1 MGNIITSPPNR
12 VSVISGPRGT
22 RMIIGGCGLK
32 LWCIETCQTLSL
44 ELMTLEIKSHGAET
58 IKGVRVN
65 CGSVA
70 QIKVKAI
77 KVPVARPEDAPG
89 GPTTNTA
96 EYDYPSITIAATH
109 FLGHSEDHIRDS
121 IRRTME
127 GHQRQILGTLTV
139 EEIYKDR
146 AAFSERVRDLVHDD
160 LKDMGFQLVSYTV
173 THIDDENGYMESL
186 GATQTALVKRE
197 AAEGKARNEAEGRK
211 KVAQYDA
218 DAESATAEAMREA
231 HIAVN
236 TQKQAEAES
245 DRDLNVKKAAFETEV
260 NRAHAEAEA
269 AGSIEDAKQ
278 QQAVVR
284 EKTQQKVVEAQVRLE
299 ITDREV
305 ERKKK
310 ELEGQSMAELMQ
322 EKNRAEAVRVKATA
336 EAERIRMLGDAEA
349 AAKEASGSADA
360 AVLEKKADAWKEY
373 GDAALVQLV
382 VDKMPELAAA
392 MSAPLANTK
401 EMVFVSNEGNA
412 ASSLT
417 GDVGKMMSQLPATVH
432 ALSGIDIRQIMKR
445 KTNATAKGAVGGA
458 AMAAML
464 GSEDPLV

>member
-360 AVLEKKADAWKEY
+360 AVLEKKADAWKEVR
-373 GDAALVQLV
+373 GHTPEGCKGALVPRVRCRDAEEEIGCWVLCLESGQCFVAHTCTHLHR
-382 VDKMPELAAA
+382 PTYTYTQIRTYIHT
-392 MSAPLANTK
+392 PTNTPTDTY
-401 EMVFVSNEGNA
+401 
-412 ASSLT
+412 LR
-417 GDVGKMMSQLPATVH
+417 PH
-432 ALSGIDIRQIMKR
+432 
-445 KTNATAKGAVGGA
+445 
-458 AMAAML
+458 
-464 GSEDPLV
+464 

>member
-1 MGNIITSPPNR
+1 MGNIVTSPPNK

-22 RMIIGGCGLK
+22 RMIIGGCGFK
-32 LWCIETCQTLSL
+32 IWCIETCQSLSL

-58 IKGVRVN
+58 IRGVRVN

-70 QIKVKAI
+70 QIKVKAL
-77 KVPVARPEDAPG
+77 KVPAAGEVAPA
-89 GPTTNTA
+89 TA
-96 EYDYPSITIAATH
+96 EYDYPSITVASTH
-109 FLGHSEDHIRDS
+109 FLGHDEDHIREA
-121 IRRTME
+121 ILRTME

-146 AAFSERVRDLVHDD
+146 AAFSERVRELVHDD

-197 AAEGKARNEAEGRK
+197 AEEGKARNDAEARK
-211 KVAQYDA
+211 KVSQFNA
-218 DAESATAEAMREA
+218 DAEMATAEATREA

-245 DRDLNVKKAAFETEV
+245 DRDLNLKKAEYETQV
-260 NRAHAEAEA
+260 NRAKAEAQA
-269 AGSIEDAKQ
+269 AGQIEKERQ
-278 QQAVVR
+278 EQSVVK

-305 ERKKK
+305 ERQKK
-310 ELEGQSMAELMQ
+310 ELEGHSMAQLMQ
-322 EKNRAEAVRVKATA
+322 ERNRAEAVRVTATA
-336 EAERIRMLGDAEA
+336 EADRIKMLGEAEA
-349 AAKEASGSADA
+349 AAVLASGNADA

-373 GDAALVQLV
+373 GDAALVQLI
-382 VDKMPELAAA
+382 VDKMPELATA
-392 MSAPLANTK
+392 MAAPLANTK
-401 EMVFVSNEGNA
+401 EMVFVSNEGNS

-417 GDVGKMMSQLPATVH
+417 GDVGRMMSQLPATVH
-432 ALSGIDIRQIMKR
+432 ALSGIDIRCSR
-445 KTNATAKGAVGGA
+445 FACF
-458 AMAAML
+458 
-464 GSEDPLV
+464 S